1 MSGVSAGAA
10 GNEMA
15 EPSNEGLVAE
25 LARLNK
31 ILRVL
36 MDRAERG
43 ASIQGSD
50 FNIFQTT
57 VMLEE
62 QVRLRTAELEAALRE
77 NEKMT
82 SALRDSE
89 ARFRGMVSQ
98 SLVGITIFESGVVTY
113 ANDTFASIFG
123 VTQADLIGHN
133 PVKLFHPDDQETV
146 IHNIRRR
153 QTGEVASVDYT
164 VRGLRSDGSVV
175 YVEIHGSTMEI
186 DGQRALISMFL
197 DVTARVTAERELALL
212 QEQLK
217 EMTVRDA
224 LTGLHN
230 RRYFEERLQYHLA
243 RAASHRTAFSL
254 VIADIDHFKAIN
266 DTFGHPTGDQVLRD
280 VARLLSTPDFGGEVC
295 RFGGEEFVIL
305 LPEAD
310 LQRAVACAEACRMA
324 IFSARMQM
332 GGKTRGITA
341 SFGVATLTSPSVS
354 GAELVAAADSALYLA
369 KDLGRNR
376 VQAAGGENDMT
387 SSR

>member
-1 MSGVSAGAA
+1 MSGVPTHAVGAV
-10 GNEMA
+10 MA
-15 EPSNEGLVAE
+15 EPSNESLVAE

-31 ILRVL
+31 VLRVL

-50 FNIFQTT
+50 FNIFQMT

-82 SALRDSE
+82 SALRASE

-98 SLVGITIFESGVVTY
+98 SLVGITIFEDGVITY
-113 ANDTFASIFG
+113 ANDTLASIFG
-123 VTQADLIGHN
+123 VKQDDLIGHD
-133 PVKLFHPDDQETV
+133 PVKLFHPDDQQTV
-146 IHNIRRR
+146 VYNIRRR
-153 QTGEVASVDYT
+153 ERGETASVDYN
-164 VRGLRSDGSVV
+164 VRGLRSDGSTVN
-175 YVEIHGSTMEI
+175 VEIHGSIMEI
-186 DGQRALISMFL
+186 NGKRALISMFL

-217 EMTVRDA
+217 EMAVRDA

-243 RAASHRTAFSL
+243 QASSHRMPLSL
-254 VIADIDHFKAIN
+254 VIADIDHFKSIN

-280 VARLLSTPDFGGEVC
+280 VAHLLSTPDFGGEVC
-295 RFGGEEFVIL
+295 RFGGEEFAIL
-305 LPEAD
+305 LPDVD
-310 LQRAVACAEACRMA
+310 LERAIAHAEACLIA
-324 IFSARMQM
+324 VSSARMQM

-341 SFGVATLTSPSVS
+341 SFGVATLATPIVS
-354 GAELVAAADSALYLA
+354 GPELIATADSALYRA
-369 KDLGRNR
+369 KNMGRNR
-376 VQAAGGENDMT
+376 VQAAD
-387 SSR
+387 S